1 MDIKV
6 TIQLKSPL
14 QLSSGAADINVDTDV
29 ILDEWGLP
37 FIPAKRFRGVLYE
50 SALEL
55 VEMKEALGETD
66 GALSR
71 SVLHELFNRGHEES
85 SIRASFEDFHIK
97 GYEDIVKELR
107 GLTQQYGDVIG
118 RNQIR
123 DAFTSVRYQTAIDAE
138 SGVAKDGSLRN
149 LRVVDNTSFE
159 FVGTIHIDGGNEQHE
174 MLLAAALKNMS
185 AIGFKR
191 NRGFGRIACAMPNQD
206 KLIKSVLK

>member
-55 VEMKEALGETD
+55 VEMKEALGETE

-71 SVLHELFNRGHEES
+71 LVLDELFNRGQEES
-85 SIRASFEDFHIK
+85 AVSANFEDFHIK

-107 GLTQQYGDVIG
+107 GLAQQYGDVIG

-138 SGVAKDGSLRN
+138 GGVAKDGSLRN

-174 MLLAAALKNMS
+174 TLLAAALKNMS

-191 NRGFGRIACAMPNQD
+191 NRGFGRITCAMPNQD

>member
-1 MDIKV
+1 M
-6 TIQLKSPL
+6 
-14 QLSSGAADINVDTDV
+14 DTDV

-55 VEMKEALGETD
+55 VEMKEALGETE

-71 SVLHELFNRGHEES
+71 NVLNELFNRGQQES
-85 SIRASFEDFHIK
+85 DVNAHFEDFHIK
-97 GYEDIVKELR
+97 GYEDIIKELR
-107 GLTQQYGDVIG
+107 GLAQQYGDVVG

-123 DAFTSVRYQTAIDAE
+123 DAFTSVRYQTAIESD

-159 FVGTIHIDGGNEQHE
+159 FIGMIYIDGGKEQHE
-174 MLLAAALKNMS
+174 ALLAAALKNLS

-191 NRGFGRIACAMPNQD
+191 NRGFGRISCTMPNQD

>member
-55 VEMKEALGETD
+55 VEMKEALGETE

-71 SVLHELFNRGHEES
+71 NVLNELFNRGQQES
-85 SIRASFEDFHIK
+85 DVNAHFEDFHIK
-97 GYEDIVKELR
+97 GYEDIIKELR
-107 GLTQQYGDVIG
+107 GLAQQYGDVVG

-123 DAFTSVRYQTAIDAE
+123 DAFTSVRYQTAIESD

-159 FVGTIHIDGGNEQHE
+159 FIGMIYIDGGKEQHE
-174 MLLAAALKNMS
+174 ALLAAALKNLS

-191 NRGFGRIACAMPNQD
+191 NRGFGRISCTMPNQD

>member
-37 FIPAKRFRGVLYE
+37 FIPGKRFRGVLYE

-55 VEMKEALGETD
+55 VEMKEALGETE

-71 SVLHELFNRGHEES
+71 LILRELFNRGQEES
-85 SIRASFEDFHIK
+85 AVSANFEDFHIK

-107 GLTQQYGDVIG
+107 GLAQQYGDVIG

-159 FVGTIHIDGGNEQHE
+159 FVGTLHIDGGNEQHE
-174 MLLAAALKNMS
+174 TLLAAALKNMS

>member
-37 FIPAKRFRGVLYE
+37 FIPGKRFRGVLYE

-55 VEMKEALGETD
+55 VEMKEALGETE

-71 SVLHELFNRGHEES
+71 LVLQELFNRGQEES
-85 SIRASFEDFHIK
+85 AVSANFEDFHIK

-107 GLTQQYGDVIG
+107 GLAQQYGDVIG

-123 DAFTSVRYQTAIDAE
+123 DAFTSVRYQTAIDVE

-174 MLLAAALKNMS
+174 TLLAAALKNMS

-206 KLIKSVLK
+206 KLIKTVLK

>member
-55 VEMKEALGETD
+55 VEMKEALGETE

-71 SVLHELFNRGHEES
+71 LVLDELFNRGQEES
-85 SIRASFEDFHIK
+85 AVSANFEDFHIK

-107 GLTQQYGDVIG
+107 GLAQQDGDVIG

-138 SGVAKDGSLRN
+138 GGVAKDGSLRN

-174 MLLAAALKNMS
+174 TLLAAALKNMS

-191 NRGFGRIACAMPNQD
+191 NRGFGRITCAMPNQD

>member
-37 FIPAKRFRGVLYE
+37 FIPGKRFRGVLYE

-55 VEMKEALGETD
+55 VEMKEAIGETE

-71 SVLHELFNRGHEES
+71 LVLQELFNRGQEES
-85 SIRASFEDFHIK
+85 AVSANFEDFHIK

-107 GLTQQYGDVIG
+107 GLAQQYGDVIG

-174 MLLAAALKNMS
+174 TLLAAALKNMS

-206 KLIKSVLK
+206 KLIKTVLK

>member
-55 VEMKEALGETD
+55 VEMKEALGETE

-71 SVLHELFNRGHEES
+71 LVLHELFNRGQEES
-85 SIRASFEDFHIK
+85 AVSANFEDFHIK

-107 GLTQQYGDVIG
+107 GLAQQYGDVIG

-138 SGVAKDGSLRN
+138 GGVAKDGSLRN

-174 MLLAAALKNMS
+174 TLLAASLKNMS

-191 NRGFGRIACAMPNQD
+191 NRGFGRITCAMPNQD